1 MNDNGNIRLL
11 TPENDMRVR
20 AFLSSLEELSE
31 KVEKIR
37 ENNKPSLGTL
47 LYRQGTGRQTEGQPQ
62 EPSGLPK
69 QRHTALYPDR
79 RQNPVQGFRHRAYVD
94 GRVQGGVP
102 SEWKNQVLILPHIM
116 GIRQVQLFISESASQ
131 VH

>member
-20 AFLSSLEELSE
+20 AFLSSLEEPG
-31 KVEKIR
+31 R
-37 ENNKPSLGTL
+37 GTL